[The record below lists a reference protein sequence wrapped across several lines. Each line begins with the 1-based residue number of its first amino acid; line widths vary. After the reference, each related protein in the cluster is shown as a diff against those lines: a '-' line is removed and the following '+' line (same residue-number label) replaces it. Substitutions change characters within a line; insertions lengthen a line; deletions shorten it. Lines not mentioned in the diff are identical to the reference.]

1 MRLKRVGAAGG
12 RLAALIISLAALGA
26 AAGQAPLTNLKEMPK
41 TLKPLVETELAFAAA
56 ARARGIKDSFI
67 EYAAEDGLLFRR
79 TAVNA
84 REFWRQANPA
94 PTGLLSWYPTYADVS
109 RAGDVGWT
117 TGPWEFC
124 GKPDDREASGHGHFV
139 TVWRRQADGTFRF
152 ALDMGVGHAA
162 PAAPEKTL
170 AFPASAKQGGAA
182 GSEKEAEAARAG
194 IVAAEAEI
202 AAESAAKGSGR
213 ALLAR
218 ASEELRLYRQNVSPL
233 VGKAAAAPALEKEA
247 SRLTFSMAGAGASR
261 SGDLGYAYGTYDTGD
276 HEPGG
281 HFMRIWKRQGGRWRV
296 VLEVTNPIPPPP
308 KSN

>member
-1 MRLKRVGAAGG
+1 MKLKRAGAGRR
-12 RLAALIISLAALGA
+12 RLAAFIISLAAIGA
-26 AAGQAPLTNLKEMPK
+26 AAQSPLTNLKDVPK
-41 TLKPLVETELAFAAA
+41 TLKPMVETELAFAAA

-67 EYAAEDGLLFRR
+67 EYAADDGLLFRR

-84 REFWRQANPA
+84 KELWRQTNPA

-109 RAGDVGWT
+109 RAGDLGWT
-117 TGPWEFC
+117 TGPWEFR
-124 GKPDDREASGHGHFV
+124 GKPDDREASGHGHFI

-152 ALDMGVGHAA
+152 ALDIGVGHAA
-162 PAAPEKTL
+162 PAVPERTL
-170 AFPASAKQGGAA
+170 TFPASAKQGGAA
-182 GSEKEAEAARAG
+182 GSEKEAETARAA

-202 AAESAAKGSGR
+202 AAESAANGPGR
-213 ALLAR
+213 AVLAR

-247 SRLTFSMAGAGASR
+247 SRLTFRLTGAGASR
-261 SGDLGYAYGTYDTGD
+261 SGDLGYSYGTYETGGD
-276 HEPGG
+276 APGG
-281 HFMRIWKRQGGRWRV
+281 HFMRIWKRQGSRWQI